1 MWILYFFPF
10 YSGSWLAF
18 LCTFRVAIAVWWG
31 ILARFLSRTWRSRA
45 MAPPCS
51 DSEPAAQSPIWARK
65 QLKEWQGI
73 AGYHG
78 VPWGTRYHAV
88 WRESADIR
96 LVESELPILQFN
108 WFGRKSA
115 MDCFPKFVDPADNF
129 LCCLPLGVGAKA
141 KICVISL
148 AFLFKQSKHI
158 FDHICI
164 QDVYTVYTS
173 SDSPSN
179 LKGVASVAVCCSHC
193 HISLTAPDVAA
204 LGSGAVHSSNGA
216 LVCVVSNCPR
226 SPWTAGL

>member
-1 MWILYFFPF
+1 
-10 YSGSWLAF
+10 
-18 LCTFRVAIAVWWG
+18 
-31 ILARFLSRTWRSRA
+31 
-45 MAPPCS
+45 
-51 DSEPAAQSPIWARK
+51 
-65 QLKEWQGI
+65 
-73 AGYHG
+73 
-78 VPWGTRYHAV
+78 
-88 WRESADIR
+88 
-96 LVESELPILQFN
+96 
-108 WFGRKSA
+108 

-158 FDHICI
+158 FDDICI

-193 HISLTAPDVAA
+193 HVSLTAPDVAA

-216 LVCVVSNCPR
+216 LVALFPIVQGHHEQQDYKEHKDLNSARGFEDCS
-226 SPWTAGL
+226 